1 MAPRVAGFS
10 KKPEVVKATFASV
23 SASDVIRAPVP
34 LRSFPLALEPVL
46 APFRKHRKLN
56 LRVERMPQLARLS
69 SGRNNGDG
77 SWTLAPD
84 DLEGLTLQAPEN
96 LDRAQ
101 TLTVRIMTFEG
112 GDVATL
118 KVLDFPVFDAEGAN
132 AAADGVADADAAAAP
147 DMAGLAQLAQIQ
159 LELAQMQRLLAT
171 RDAELADTRQQVDG
185 ARSELLRAEA
195 ALTAARAASQ
205 AEIEKHVS
213 VSSSQAAEA
222 DAMAASAEKRI
233 QEVRD
238 HLQREGRAAL
248 LKAEAAWKAEESARV
263 AAAEAQWREQ
273 STRALADVML
283 RHDAAEKALAE
294 TRLRAEHAE
303 QASKAADEAK
313 AELAKVQAELA
324 HQREALSVA
333 QAALNTRDAELARQR
348 ADAAAAAGKAA
359 DAGKA
364 ELARLQEELTRL
376 RTDMKAAQAALH
388 ARESELEKQRADN
401 EQVRLRARQ
410 ESESVLSA
418 SRATWLAEEATHLA
432 AAEARWR
439 AQTDAALAEARAQVE
454 AAQLA
459 AVQARTE
466 AGRPLAES
474 EIELGKL
481 QIEFARQREELKAAQ
496 AALNARDAELAKQ
509 RADAAQAQAGTLQDA
524 ESALAS
530 ARAAWKAEEAQRIT
544 AAEARAKE
552 QSSRALSDARARF
565 EAAEAEL
572 EKVRKEN
579 SGRRATDDAYVERL
593 RGEVTALQNVLV
605 GREAELAQARA
616 SIEQLRMQYW
626 PEANVRA
633 STAWAEG
640 GIEEQS
646 VRRANLRL
654 VRDVVVVVSLVMSL
668 VLFWPK
674 MASLLPYEVR
684 AGITDAAG
692 SIGLNVSG
700 AGAPMAEAPPAPEAA
715 PPVQKETAIVDR
727 SVNLRAT
734 PSTGGAVVQ
743 RLVKGASVTV
753 GTRQGSWTEVEITG
767 LDGKVRQGWVFSSY
781 LSGLSAAPPLAVAP
795 ATTASRRGNPAQAEV
810 PSAAASNAPAEPT
823 ASAVGEEAAAPADA
837 PANN

>member
-23 SASDVIRAPVP
+23 SASDVIRAPAA
-34 LRSFPLALEPVL
+34 LRAFPLALEAVL

-118 KVLDFPVFDAEGAN
+118 KVLDYPVFGAEEAGATP
-132 AAADGVADADAAAAP
+132 DEPDDEDAACAP

-159 LELAQMQRLLAT
+159 LELAQMQRLLAA
-171 RDAELADTRQQVDG
+171 RDAELADTRQQIDG
-185 ARSELLRAEA
+185 ARNELVRAEA
-195 ALTAARAASQ
+195 ALTASRAASQ
-205 AEIEKHVS
+205 AEIEKQAS
-213 VSSSQAAEA
+213 ASSSQAAEA
-222 DAMAASAEKRI
+222 DAIAASAEKRI
-233 QEVRD
+233 QEERD
-238 HLQREGRAAL
+238 RLQRESRAAL
-248 LKAEAAWKAEESARV
+248 MKAETAWKAEEAARV

-273 STRALADVML
+273 STRALADVMV

-294 TRLRAEHAE
+294 TRKRAEHAE
-303 QASKAADEAK
+303 QANRTAEDAK
-313 AELAKVQAELA
+313 AELARVQAELA
-324 HQREALSVA
+324 RQREELSVA

-348 ADAAAAAGKAA
+348 ADAAAAVGKAA
-359 DAGKA
+359 DAGKV
-364 ELARLQEELTRL
+364 ELARLQEELARQRADL
-376 RTDMKAAQAALH
+376 KVAQTALG
-388 ARESELEKQRADN
+388 AREAELEKQRADN
-401 EQVRLRARQ
+401 EQARLRARQ
-410 ESESVLSA
+410 EADSVLSA
-418 SRATWLAEEATHLA
+418 SRATWLAEGATQLA

-439 AQTDAALAEARAQVE
+439 AQTDAALAEAKAQVE

-459 AVQARTE
+459 AAQACTE
-466 AGRPLAES
+466 AGKPSAES

-481 QIEFARQREELKAAQ
+481 QIEFARQREALKAAQ
-496 AALNARDAELAKQ
+496 AELSTRDAELARQ
-509 RADAAQAQAGTLQDA
+509 RAESQQAQAGALQDA

-530 ARAAWKAEEAQRIT
+530 ARAAWKAEEAQRVA

-552 QSSRALSDARARF
+552 QSSRALADARARF

-572 EKVRKEN
+572 EKARKEN

-633 STAWAEG
+633 SSAWAEG

-674 MASLLPYEVR
+674 MVSLLPYEVR
-684 AGITDAAG
+684 AGISDAAG
-692 SIGLNVSG
+692 SVGLNVNG
-700 AGAPMAEAPPAPEAA
+700 AVAPVAETPAAVEAA
-715 PPVQKETAIVDR
+715 PVAQKETAIVDR
-727 SVNLRAT
+727 GVNLRAT
-734 PSTGGAVVQ
+734 PSTNGAVVQ
-743 RLVKGASVTV
+743 RLAKGATVTV
-753 GTRQGSWTEVEITG
+753 GARQGSWTEVEITG
-767 LDGKVRQGWVFSSY
+767 LDGKLRQGWVFSSY
-781 LSGLSAAPPLAVAP
+781 LSGVSAAPAPVAAAP
-795 ATTASRRGNPAQAEV
+795 AVPRRSAAPQAEV
-810 PSAAASNAPAEPT
+810 VSAPAAEAPAEPP
-823 ASAVGEEAAAPADA
+823 APAVGEPPAET